1 MKNEAVT
8 FAVLSLLLAL
18 TASALMLKAICFFT
32 KFSRTTRRIAE
43 RIERAADGD
52 EYKQRRKELY
62 CHYLCLIPFV
72 NERNAEHLYDAFH
85 NKAKHTE
92 NTKRCDALG
101 HILAPSLIGICLCTV
116 FFCGASWAW
125 FTATKTSNV
134 SVIRSAVYT
143 VEVTAKIGGASVDAT
158 DNGGIY
164 TIALESGKTYDLT
177 IVANGTADKGY
188 CTVNFGEKEYHTD
201 IIAKNTAFTFKVTA
215 GQSGNLTITPQWGTC
230 TASENL
236 IELGDMIALDI
247 NP

>member
-18 TASALMLKAICFFT
+18 TASALTLKAICFFT
-32 KFSRTTRRIAE
+32 KFNRTTRRIAE
-43 RIERAADGD
+43 KIERAADGD
-52 EYKQRRKELY
+52 EYMQRRKELY

-72 NERNAEHLYDAFH
+72 NEGNSEHLYDAFH

-92 NTKRCDALG
+92 NTKRYGALG

-134 SVIRSAVYT
+134 SGIKFAVYT
-143 VEVTAKIGGASVDAT
+143 VEVAVEIDRASIDVS

-164 TIALESGKTYDLT
+164 TIALESGKTYDLM

-188 CTVNFGEKEYHTD
+188 CIVKFGEKEYHTD
-201 IIAKNTAFTFKVTA
+201 IIAKNTAFTFKLIAV
-215 GQSGNLTITPQWGTC
+215 QSGNLTITPQWGTC
-230 TASENL
+230 TVSEDL
-236 IELGDMIALDI
+236 IEFGDGITLDI